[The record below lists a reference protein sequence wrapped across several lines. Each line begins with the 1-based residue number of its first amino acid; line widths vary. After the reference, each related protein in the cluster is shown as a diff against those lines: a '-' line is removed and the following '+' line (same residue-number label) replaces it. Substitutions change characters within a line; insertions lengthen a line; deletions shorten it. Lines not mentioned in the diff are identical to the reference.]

1 MPRPAALLPAL
12 SLLAVVGE
20 ARLAGECPADA
31 EEAALMQHPAK
42 YDRHAGQGVGAEQLQ
57 STRDSARDG
66 TPYEITQGGNCSDM
80 TPYPCE
86 APGWVYCQDA
96 VCDQEPVMVD
106 GVLVAK
112 CLCWAPSNTNSSILP
127 TTMGGA
133 SCVANT
139 INSALGLPQGGEEM
153 CKAMKSG
160 SLISTYGPTGW
171 KPPLVVSECPP
182 QTPWAWC
189 WGAPCSMVDG
199 DIICDCPMMI
209 SAGGDPQFLSVS
221 IQSCANEADTCKYI
235 HNGSPSGGGIQG
247 HLTPC
252 GSPPATI

>member
-1 MPRPAALLPAL
+1 MPRPAAALPAL
-12 SLLAVVGE
+12 AVLAAVGE
-20 ARLAGECPADA
+20 VCLAAECPADA

-42 YDRHAGQGVGAEQLQ
+42 VGAEQLR
-57 STRDSARDG
+57 STRGTQDG
-66 TPYEITQGGNCSDM
+66 APYKITTDGNCSDM
-80 TPYPCE
+80 EPYPCD

-96 VCDQEPVMVD
+96 VCEQEPVMVD

-112 CLCWAPSNTNSSILP
+112 CLCWAPKNTNKSILP
-127 TTMGGA
+127 TPMGGA

-139 INSALGLPQGGEEM
+139 IRDVMDGMGLPQGGKDM
-153 CKAMKSG
+153 CEAIKGG

-171 KPPLVVSECPP
+171 KPPLVVQKCPP

-209 SAGGDPQFLSVS
+209 SADDYPQYLSVS
-221 IQSCANEADTCKYI
+221 IQSCANEEDACKYI
-235 HNGSPSGGGIQG
+235 HNGSPAGGGIQG
-247 HLTPC
+247 YLTPC
-252 GSPPATI
+252 GF